1 MTLYKLTDRKDN
13 TEMYFTTKAKAIEYI
28 MENYLT
34 EGQILDKWSDF
45 YGTFYGIYKN
55 EMSVLAIR
63 TFSIEETNVNII
75 A

>member
-1 MTLYKLTDRKDN
+1 MTLYKLIDRKDN
-13 TEMYFTTKAKAIEYI
+13 TEMYFTTKAKAIKYI

-34 EGQILDKWSDF
+34 EGQILDKWTDF

-63 TFSIEETNVNII
+63 TFSIEETNISII

>member
-13 TEMYFTTKAKAIEYI
+13 TEMYFTTKTKAIKYI
-28 MENYLT
+28 MENYL
-34 EGQILDKWSDF
+34 EKGQILDKWSDF
-45 YGTFYGIYKN
+45 YGTFYSIYKN

-63 TFSIEETNVNII
+63 TFSIEEINVNII

>member
-1 MTLYKLTDRKDN
+1 MALYKLTDRKDN
-13 TEMYFTTKAKAIEYI
+13 IEMYFTTKAKAIEYI
-28 MENYLT
+28 IENYLT

-63 TFSIEETNVNII
+63 TFSIEETNINII

>member
-55 EMSVLAIR
+55 EMPVLAIR